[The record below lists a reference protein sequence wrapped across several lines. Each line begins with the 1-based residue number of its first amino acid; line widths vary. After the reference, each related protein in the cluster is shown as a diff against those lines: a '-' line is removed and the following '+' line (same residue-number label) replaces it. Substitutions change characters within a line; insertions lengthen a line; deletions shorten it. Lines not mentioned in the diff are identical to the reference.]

1 MLPQGLE
8 EAGSMHV
15 VERRLASLA
24 RVQQVAG
31 RPPRRLAPDEED
43 LQAQLT
49 LVSEERSGH
58 RGQLEAA
65 VLGLSEDALAGEQP
79 EHSAERGGVGAR
91 RRGKVCNAAW
101 TVRHQVGE
109 PQLGGDVDGL
119 ADPKAAK

>member
-15 VERRLASLA
+15 VERRLARLD

-31 RPPRRLAPDEED
+31 RPPRRLTPDEED
-43 LQAQLT
+43 LQTQLT

-79 EHSAERGGVGAR
+79 KHPAERGGVGAR
-91 RRGKVCNAAW
+91 RRGKVRNAAR
-101 TVRHQVGE
+101 TVRYHVGE
-109 PQLGGDVDGL
+109 PQPGGDIDGL
-119 ADPKAAK
+119 ADPKATK